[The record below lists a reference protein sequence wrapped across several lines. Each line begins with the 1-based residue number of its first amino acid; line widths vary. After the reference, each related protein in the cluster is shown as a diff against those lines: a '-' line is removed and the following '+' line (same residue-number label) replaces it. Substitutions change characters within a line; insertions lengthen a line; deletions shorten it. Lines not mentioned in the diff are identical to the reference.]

1 MLAFPRWKMVM
12 VLSVCAFFI
21 LAALPNVLPQK
32 MREGLPSWMPVN
44 TVPLGLDLRG
54 GSHLLLQLDFDAYL
68 KDQMLNLRDQL
79 RARLRKERI
88 GYLNLRA
95 HKDDVTLTIRMDTV
109 REEVDVARILQEES
123 PDITIDIDE
132 SGNTR
137 LHYED
142 KALTA
147 LRVKLLAQSIEIV
160 ERRVNESGTKE
171 PIVQRQG
178 NNRIVVQVPG
188 LSDPAQLKALIG
200 KTAKMDFHLVN
211 EDVTPEQIARGTIP
225 TGTRLYA
232 HDGDDQG
239 AGMEARL
246 AKTPIYTSVALSGEL
261 LTNAQTTFQD
271 GMPVVD
277 FTFNSLGARK
287 FGEITQENIGK
298 RFAIVLDNK
307 IITAP
312 VIRSAIIGGRGIIE
326 GNFTVESA
334 NQLAVLLR
342 AGALPAPLDVI
353 EERSVGPSLG
363 QDSIDKGTISVAM
376 SMLLIIVFMT
386 LSYGL
391 FGVFA
396 NLALIINGIIIMACL
411 SMLQATLTLP
421 GIAGI
426 ALTMAMAVDANVLIF
441 ERIRDELRNGKSPI
455 AAIDSGFKI
464 AFGTVFDSNVTTL
477 MAASL
482 LFYFGAGTVKGF
494 AVTLSIGI
502 ISSMFTAIMLTRLFI
517 VWWARATKPKTV
529 PI

>member
-1 MLAFPRWKMVM
+1 
-12 VLSVCAFFI
+12 
-21 LAALPNVLPQK
+21 
-32 MREGLPSWMPVN
+32 
-44 TVPLGLDLRG
+44 
-54 GSHLLLQLDFDAYL
+54 
-68 KDQMLNLRDQL
+68 
-79 RARLRKERI
+79 
-88 GYLNLRA
+88 
-95 HKDDVTLTIRMDTV
+95 
-109 REEVDVARILQEES
+109 
-123 PDITIDIDE
+123 
-132 SGNTR
+132 
-137 LHYED
+137 
-142 KALTA
+142 
-147 LRVKLLAQSIEIV
+147 
-160 ERRVNESGTKE
+160 
-171 PIVQRQG
+171 
-178 NNRIVVQVPG
+178 
-188 LSDPAQLKALIG
+188 
-200 KTAKMDFHLVN
+200 
-211 EDVTPEQIARGTIP
+211 
-225 TGTRLYA
+225 
-232 HDGDDQG
+232 
-239 AGMEARL
+239 MEARL